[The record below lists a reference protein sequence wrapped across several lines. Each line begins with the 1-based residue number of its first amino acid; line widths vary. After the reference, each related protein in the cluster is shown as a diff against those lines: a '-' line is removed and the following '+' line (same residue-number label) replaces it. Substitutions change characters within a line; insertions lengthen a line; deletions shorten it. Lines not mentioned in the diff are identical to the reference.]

1 MCFEAKKTLEKK
13 SGFLNFILFFVSIAE
28 ITHYLHLYYSYL
40 IIRERILLLIY

>member
-13 SGFLNFILFFVSIAE
+13 SGFLNFILFFVSVAE
-28 ITHYLHLYYSYL
+28 ITQDYTCYSYL

>member
-13 SGFLNFILFFVSIAE
+13 SGFFKKFFLFFVSIAE
-28 ITHYLHLYYSYL
+28 ITQDYTCYSYL